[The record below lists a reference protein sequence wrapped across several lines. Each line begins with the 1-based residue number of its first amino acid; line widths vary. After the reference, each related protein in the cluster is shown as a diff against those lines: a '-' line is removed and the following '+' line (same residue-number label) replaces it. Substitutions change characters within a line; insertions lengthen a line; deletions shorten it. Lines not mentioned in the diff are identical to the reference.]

1 MKTRE
6 ERIEYT
12 RQWRKN
18 NPEKVKL
25 QNKKKYEKDKLE
37 NPERLARKKEKAKEW
52 FQKNKDKHRNYQR
65 AWSKDKLEGIKEKI
79 FDKLGHSCSR
89 CGFEDKRALCIDHI
103 NGGGYKELKSGLS
116 VFSYYKKVL
125 SDTDNTYQIL
135 CHNCNWIKRHENN
148 EVRKPES

>member
-1 MKTRE
+1 MKTIE
-6 ERIEYT
+6 EKREYT

-25 QNKKKYEKDKLE
+25 QNKKKYEKDKQD
-37 NPERLARKKEKAKEW
+37 PERTQRRKEMIAEW
-52 FQKNKDKHRNYQR
+52 YQKNKDKQRDYQR
-65 AWSKDKLEGIKEKI
+65 EWSKDKLGDIKEKI
-79 FDKLGHSCSR
+79 FDKLGHYCSR
-89 CGFEDKRALCIDHI
+89 CGFEDKRALCIDHV
-103 NGGGYKELKSGLS
+103 NGGGYKELRSGLS

>member
-1 MKTRE
+1 MKTIE
-6 ERIEYT
+6 EKREYT
-12 RQWRKN
+12 REWRKN

-25 QNKKKYEKDKLE
+25 QNKKKYEKDKQ
-37 NPERLARKKEKAKEW
+37 NPERTQRRKEMIAEW
-52 FQKNKDKHRNYQR
+52 YQKNKDKQRDYQR
-65 AWSKDKLEGIKEKI
+65 EWSKDKLGAIKEEI

-89 CGFEDKRALCIDHI
+89 CGFEDKRALCIDHV
-103 NGGGYKELKSGLS
+103 NGGGYKELRSGLS